1 MLLPDQP
8 RMLRQLASLAPI
20 AWPAPG
26 RSKKQPLT
34 RDESRRRQMEPPTF
48 LQRLLG
54 RVHAA
59 ADPIAMEGAMMAYVG
74 LLDRALEDRHLSESE
89 ADALVEMATSW
100 GLSGEQIP
108 FVHRQD
114 LHQLAH
120 AAVADGVV
128 AEAERR
134 DLTLVARL
142 LGQTTQDLHQLLQQ
156 AAARATPLPS
166 APRATPP
173 AEESLT
179 GRRVCFTGEL
189 LSCHNGQPISR
200 ELAEELA
207 ARAGLIVMDSV
218 TKKLD
223 LLVVADPHSQSAK
236 AKKARQC
243 GIRIMHE
250 LVFWKTIGMAV
261 D

>member
-1 MLLPDQP
+1 
-8 RMLRQLASLAPI
+8 
-20 AWPAPG
+20 
-26 RSKKQPLT
+26 
-34 RDESRRRQMEPPTF
+34 
-48 LQRLLG
+48 
-54 RVHAA
+54 
-59 ADPIAMEGAMMAYVG
+59 MMAYVG